1 MIQTKLSSYMC
12 SACESVGDHHPI
24 CHPHLFRLFR
34 VSCHLQASD
43 ARFVTRRGNPQTKQK
58 RKKKYPFSKMMSPT
72 DIYVYYTSI
81 HQFLCTWIYSVDGE
95 NRWEATPWWCDSLQL
110 SFNIYWARSF
120 LINLCPYLMKAERR
134 RETCVG
140 CLFSERRLWGPPSL
154 NKRGDDVG

>member
-1 MIQTKLSSYMC
+1 MWKCWRSSSHLSSTFISFV
-12 SACESVGDHHPI
+12 SA
-24 CHPHLFRLFR
+24 FR

-43 ARFVTRRGNPQTKQK
+43 ARFVTRRGNPQTKQNKKK
-58 RKKKYPFSKMMSPT
+58 RKKYPFSKMMSPT
-72 DIYVYYTSI
+72 DICILHQYTPVPMYVRG
-81 HQFLCTWIYSVDGE
+81 LWIYHSVAGE

-140 CLFSERRLWGPPSL
+140 CLFSERRLWGPGPPL